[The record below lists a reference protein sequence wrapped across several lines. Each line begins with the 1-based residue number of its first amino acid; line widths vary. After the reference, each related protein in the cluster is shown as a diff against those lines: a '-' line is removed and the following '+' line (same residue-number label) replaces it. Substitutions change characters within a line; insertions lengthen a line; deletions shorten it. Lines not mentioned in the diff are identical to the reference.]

1 MVACPYNSLIQES
14 ESGRWEFKASLSQ
27 ENKTKRAGKVAQLQ
41 RALPSK
47 ESMGLDF
54 STHETELRQRQ
65 TENYGNFQF
74 RKKKNAQ
81 GETLPQRI
89 KPESSRRSQTP
100 FSGLCLCVLVHPHT
114 CVHSTFTH
122 EYILKISKPQNN
134 KILNQLYK
142 KVNEL
147 VTILKGWTV
156 LENECVSDY
165 CCVIYCL
172 QS

>member
-1 MVACPYNSLIQES
+1 MRIQ
-14 ESGRWEFKASLSQ
+14 
-27 ENKTKRAGKVAQLQ
+27 AQLVSRKQ
-41 RALPSK
+41 NKKSCK
-47 ESMGLDF
+47 EPLLQKKAWVWISAPMKQNWGRG
-54 STHETELRQRQ
+54 RQRRIMG
-65 TENYGNFQF
+65 TSSFG
-74 RKKKNAQ
+74 KKKNAQ

-100 FSGLCLCVLVHPHT
+100 FSSLCLCVLVHPHT

-122 EYILKISKPQNN
+122 EYIRKTSKPQNN

-156 LENECVSDY
+156 LENECVSVY
-165 CCVIYCL
+165 CCVICSL
-172 QS
+172 QR